1 MKRMI
6 ARDAVSEDQ
15 IVSIYKSQTFP
26 TTGYGTAHNLKPEL
40 QETIKDAFASFEW
53 EGTSLEAEFSKSGE
67 SQFIPITYQEFWEV
81 IRKID
86 AANDVSYAC
95 E

>member
-1 MKRMI
+1 MI
-6 ARDAVSEDQ
+6 ERDVVQPEQ

-26 TTGYGTAHNLKPEL
+26 TTGYGLVHNLQPEL
-40 QETIKDAFASFEW
+40 AKKIQDAFASFEW
-53 EGTSLEAEFSKSGE
+53 EGSSLEEEFSKSGE
-67 SQFIPITYQEFWEV
+67 AQFIPISYKDHWEV

-86 AANDVSYAC
+86 AANDVKYTC